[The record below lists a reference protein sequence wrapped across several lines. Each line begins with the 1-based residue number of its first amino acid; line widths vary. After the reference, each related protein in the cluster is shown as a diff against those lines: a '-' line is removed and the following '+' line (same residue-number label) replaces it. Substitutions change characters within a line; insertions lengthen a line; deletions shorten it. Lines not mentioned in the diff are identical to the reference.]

1 MIGLALPFMS
11 LLVGWG
17 FSWVAYG
24 IYVAGVLVLGTL
36 EWAIPRRWPAR
47 SARVVLVV
55 LRSARSLFVMLSL
68 YAIWLSQD
76 SSFGAAILGVAVGAG
91 IVHLILLRPLWSHLP
106 KALRGAC

>member
-1 MIGLALPFMS
+1 M
-11 LLVGWG
+11 
-17 FSWVAYG
+17 AYG
-24 IYVAGVLVLGTL
+24 IYVAGVLVLGAV

-47 SARVVLVV
+47 SARVLVV

-106 KALRGAC
+106 KALRGAR